1 VKMDAVRNAVN
12 DLTLPEL
19 YAELSKTGFLL
30 NHAAPLA
37 PVFMCRCQ
45 PRAGL
50 RGAEQYSA
58 ITKVRTRAGL
68 VTRLLELARD
78 EDLGIGGQPG
88 DLTCKVTL
96 GESPLPP
103 VLDIAGKALG
113 NLERLKQLVE
123 RCRALS

>member
-1 VKMDAVRNAVN
+1 M
-12 DLTLPEL
+12 
-19 YAELSKTGFLL
+19 
-30 NHAAPLA
+30 
-37 PVFMCRCQ
+37 
-45 PRAGL
+45 
-50 RGAEQYSA
+50 
-58 ITKVRTRAGL
+58 
-68 VTRLLELARD
+68 TRLLELARD